1 MSAEPSLDTKTSE
14 ADEFD
19 ERGEIDN
26 AKISGVDVNFILS
39 TLQSI
44 SGKVFLLDFLAKSPM
59 YKFFLFALW
68 VVFAGIIYSISF
80 AKDEKNKKIQSQHI
94 FLLQCSAVWI
104 LLLAFSFLFVM

>member
-1 MSAEPSLDTKTSE
+1 MSADAIDTKTSE
-14 ADEFD
+14 ADEFE

-26 AKISGVDVNFILS
+26 AKTSGVDVNFILL

-44 SGKVFLLDFLAKSPM
+44 SGKVFLLDFLANHPK
-59 YKFFLFALW
+59 YKYFLFALW
-68 VVFAGIIYSISF
+68 VVFAGLIYSISF
-80 AKDEKNKKIQSQHI
+80 AKDNKNKKIKSQHV